1 MLIIDLNAGRVCSS
15 SNHFHNTGNV
25 LTEFS
30 LEFPRAYGPLTATAI
45 FRAQPEDFQVDEELG
60 YIPSGSGEHVFLHIC
75 KRGENT
81 AWVAGKIAELANVN
95 VTDIGYCGRKDRHAV
110 TAQWFSVYLPK
121 APEPDWALL
130 NTESI
135 QLLSVSRHQH
145 KLRRGEHQQ
154 NNFVIRLRNVQ
165 TQDRDLLQQKIDT
178 VFAQGVPNYFGEQRF
193 GLEGNNL
200 REAEAILVGR
210 KRYRD
215 KQKRGLMLSAAR
227 SYLFNQVLSARVL
240 ASNWMNLLDGEV
252 NSQSSGPLWGRGR
265 PLVSG
270 ALLDLEQSAL
280 ANWAAW
286 CDGLEHAGLSQE
298 RRALQLIPGNSGWSW
313 VENDLVLRFSLGAGE
328 FATSILYELADLQS
342 QSGELPEPV

>member
-1 MLIIDLNAGRVCSS
+1 MTD
-15 SNHFHNTGNV
+15 
-25 LTEFS
+25 FS
-30 LEFPRAYGPLTATAI
+30 LEFPRAYGALTATAI

-60 YIPSGSGEHVFLHIC
+60 YVPSGSGEHVFLHVC

-81 AWVAGKIAELANVN
+81 AWVAGKIAELAGVN
-95 VTDIGYCGRKDRHAV
+95 VTDVGYCGRKDRHAV

-121 APEPDWALL
+121 APEPDWTLL

-135 QLLSVSRHQH
+135 QLLSVSRHQT

-165 TQDRDLLQQKIDT
+165 TDDRSLLQQKIDSIFT
-178 VFAQGVPNYFGEQRF
+178 QGVPNYFGEQRF
-193 GLEGNNL
+193 GLGGNNL
-200 REAEAILVGR
+200 QEAEAILVGG

-227 SYLFNQVLSARVL
+227 SYLFNQVLAARVL
-240 ASNWMNLLDGEV
+240 ANNWANQIDGEI
-252 NSQSSGPLWGRGR
+252 NPNPSGPLWGRGR

-270 ALLDLEQSAL
+270 ALLELEQNAL
-280 ANWAAW
+280 ADWAAW

-298 RRALQLIPGNSGWSW
+298 RRALQLMPRNARSVWEGD
-313 VENDLVLRFSLGAGE
+313 DLILYFSLDAGE
-328 FATSILYELADLQS
+328 FATAILHEFAVLQN
-342 QSGELPEPV
+342 QSNEEPAPI

>member
-1 MLIIDLNAGRVCSS
+1 M
-15 SNHFHNTGNV
+15 
-25 LTEFS
+25 TEFS
-30 LEFPRAYGPLTATAI
+30 LEFPRAYGALTATAI

-60 YIPSGSGEHVFLHIC
+60 YIPSGLGEHAFLHIC

-95 VTDIGYCGRKDRHAV
+95 VSDVGYCGRKDRHAV

-121 APEPDWALL
+121 APEPDWTLL

-135 QLLSVSRHQH
+135 QLLSTSRHQH
-145 KLRRGEHQQ
+145 KLRRGEHQR

-165 TQDRDLLQQKIDT
+165 TQDRNVLQQKIDT
-178 VFAQGVPNYFGEQRF
+178 IFAQGVPNYFGEQRF
-193 GLEGNNL
+193 GLGGNNL
-200 REAEAILVGR
+200 REAEAILVGG

-227 SYLFNQVLSARVL
+227 SYLFNQVLSARVR
-240 ASNWMNLLDGEV
+240 ANNWTALLDGEI
-252 NSQSSGPLWGRGR
+252 NPQSSGPLWGRGR

-270 ALLDLEQSAL
+270 ALLELEQNAL
-280 ANWAAW
+280 AGWAAW

-298 RRALQLIPGNSGWSW
+298 RRALQLIPDNSHWSW

-328 FATSILYELADLQS
+328 FATAILLELADLQS
-342 QSGELPEPV
+342 RVDEVPDPA

>member
-1 MLIIDLNAGRVCSS
+1 M
-15 SNHFHNTGNV
+15 
-25 LTEFS
+25 TEFS
-30 LEFPRAYGPLTATAI
+30 LEFPRAYGAVTASAI
-45 FRAQPEDFQVDEELG
+45 FRAQPEDFQVDEDLG
-60 YIPSGSGEHVFLHIC
+60 YVPSGVGEHVFLHIC

-121 APEPDWALL
+121 APEPDWTLL

-135 QLLSVSRHQH
+135 QLLSASRHQT

-154 NNFVIRLRNVQ
+154 NNFVIRLRDVQ
-165 TQDRDLLQQKIDT
+165 TEDRAQLEIKIDAI
-178 VFAQGVPNYFGEQRF
+178 FAQGVPNFFGEQRF
-193 GLEGNNL
+193 GLGGNNL
-200 REAEAILVGR
+200 REAEAILVGG

-227 SYLFNQVLSARVL
+227 SYLFNQVLAARVL
-240 ASNWMNLLDGEV
+240 ANNWTSMIDGEI
-252 NSQSSGPLWGRGR
+252 NSQASGPLWGRGR

-270 ALLDLEQSAL
+270 TLLEFEQNAL
-280 ANWAAW
+280 ANWATW

-298 RRALQLIPGNSGWSW
+298 RRALQLIPRNSRWSW
-313 VENDLVLRFSLGAGE
+313 VDNDLVLHFSLDAGE
-328 FATSILYELADLQS
+328 FATSVLHELAQLHNHSTEAPD
-342 QSGELPEPV
+342 PV

>member
-1 MLIIDLNAGRVCSS
+1 MTD
-15 SNHFHNTGNV
+15 
-25 LTEFS
+25 FS
-30 LEFPRAYGPLTATAI
+30 LEFPRAHGALTATAI

-60 YIPSGSGEHVFLHIC
+60 YVPSGSGEHVFLHVC

-81 AWVAGKIAELANVN
+81 AWVAGKIAELAGVN
-95 VTDIGYCGRKDRHAV
+95 VTDVGYCGRKDRHAV

-121 APEPDWALL
+121 APEPDWTLL

-135 QLLSVSRHQH
+135 QLLSVSRHQT

-165 TQDRDLLQQKIDT
+165 TDDRSLLQQKIDSIFT
-178 VFAQGVPNYFGEQRF
+178 QGVPNYFGEQRF
-193 GLEGNNL
+193 GLGGNNL
-200 REAEAILVGR
+200 QEAEAILVGG

-227 SYLFNQVLSARVL
+227 SYLFNQVLAARVL
-240 ASNWMNLLDGEV
+240 ANNWANQIDGEI
-252 NSQSSGPLWGRGR
+252 NPNPSGPLWGRGR

-270 ALLDLEQSAL
+270 ALLELEQNAL
-280 ANWAAW
+280 ADWAAW

-298 RRALQLIPGNSGWSW
+298 RRALQLIPRNARSVWEGD
-313 VENDLVLRFSLGAGE
+313 DLILYFSLDAGE
-328 FATSILYELADLQS
+328 FATAILHEFAVLQN
-342 QSGELPEPV
+342 QSFEPTISSV

>member
-1 MLIIDLNAGRVCSS
+1 M
-15 SNHFHNTGNV
+15 
-25 LTEFS
+25 TEFS
-30 LEFPRAYGPLTATAI
+30 LEFPRAYGALTATAI
-45 FRAQPEDFQVDEELG
+45 FRALPEDFQVDEQLG
-60 YIPSGSGEHVFLHIC
+60 YVPSGAGEHVFLHIC

-121 APEPDWALL
+121 APEPDWTLL

-135 QLLSVSRHQH
+135 QLLSASRHQT

-165 TQDRDLLQQKIDT
+165 TEDRNLLQQKIES
-178 VFAQGVPNYFGEQRF
+178 VFTQGVPNYFGEQRF

-200 REAEAILVGR
+200 REAEAILVGG

-227 SYLFNQVLSARVL
+227 SYLFNQVLAARVR
-240 ASNWMNLLDGEV
+240 ANNWSTMLDGEI
-252 NSQSSGPLWGRGR
+252 NQQPSGPLWGRGR
-265 PLVSG
+265 PLV
-270 ALLDLEQSAL
+270 AADLLDLEQGAL
-280 ANWAAW
+280 ANWASW

-298 RRALQLIPGNSGWSW
+298 RRALQLIPRNAVCSWSGD
-313 VENDLVLRFSLGAGE
+313 DLVLHFSLDAGE
-328 FATSILYELADLQS
+328 FATSILHEIAALQNHSNEVTPDLA
-342 QSGELPEPV
+342 